1 MLYKKGSEEKFFGK
15 QKTLCWLNKNNLYY
29 DLISHLSI
37 QFFFLYFNIATNTMK
52 TTTNV
57 KSNIPSLDQ
66 MICLVF
72 SYLLLYNIC
81 KWVSECVCA
90 VLSHVIL
97 SFNFLPWQTF
107 IIIYPS
113 INKNTVTLCYKK
125 KKNVNIQK
133 KS

>member
-1 MLYKKGSEEKFFGK
+1 MFMLYKKGSEEKFFGK

-72 SYLLLYNIC
+72 SFLLLYNIC
-81 KWVSECVCA
+81 KRVSECVCC
-90 VLSHVIL
+90 SIPCYFVIQFSSL
-97 SFNFLPWQTF
+97 TNFYYNTSF
-107 IIIYPS
+107 
-113 INKNTVTLCYKK
+113 YK
-125 KKNVNIQK
+125 
-133 KS
+133 